1 MTYTECVMKGEMY
14 MNMKMKKMLKEGLW
28 LFLLYSFITL
38 CLFLATDRIQ
48 RLDQVSDDFRNANS
62 SVSLNLG
69 K

>member
-1 MTYTECVMKGEMY
+1 MKGEMY

>member
-1 MTYTECVMKGEMY
+1 

>member
-1 MTYTECVMKGEMY
+1 MKGEMY

-38 CLFLATDRIQ
+38 CLLLATDRIQ

-62 SVSLNLG
+62 SVSLNLS

>member
-1 MTYTECVMKGEMY
+1 MKGEMY

-62 SVSLNLG
+62 SVSLNLS

>member
-1 MTYTECVMKGEMY
+1 

-38 CLFLATDRIQ
+38 CLLLATDRIQ
-48 RLDQVSDDFRNANS
+48 RLDQVSDDFRNTNS
-62 SVSLNLG
+62 SLSLNLS